1 MLSHAGMICPKCFLR
16 VFKKVLL
23 LALFAIVFAG
33 GVGCTTT
40 RSYRVTEKYL
50 FSARQA
56 DAEVF
61 LGVTIPK
68 SGPYQEVKN
77 LKISG
82 CKVIDHEL
90 KDELD
95 VVKLGGSV
103 SKEKPLEA
111 VITYDIRLS
120 RKRPR
125 WEAPVEPAHLNPQ
138 SEIESDNPALRE
150 CASELVSGRS
160 REDVYKIYAF
170 VGKRVRQPKGPR
182 INRPPPSALKAY
194 QTGIGVCGECAN
206 LMTALCRAAG
216 IPARTV
222 VGLSFVRPLTPFFSV
237 TRTWNHPAVAHS
249 WVEYHTERGWE
260 TTDPS
265 FARVVP
271 LRRLLFTSHTN
282 LLSYGEKDACDEAHS
297 SAYKWCEAHG
307 ELVTSMS
314 GPLRFVATATTKT
327 VRLTPSVTVK
337 KRWRNP

>member
-1 MLSHAGMICPKCFLR
+1 MLPHAAVISSECRVR
-16 VFKKVLL
+16 VFKKLLL
-23 LALFAIVFAG
+23 LALLAIIFAG
-33 GVGCTTT
+33 GVGCATT
-40 RSYRVTEKYL
+40 RSYHVTEKYL

-56 DAEVF
+56 DADVF
-61 LGVTIPK
+61 LGVLIPRN
-68 SGPYQEVKN
+68 GPYQEIKN
-77 LKISG
+77 LNISG
-82 CKVIDHEL
+82 CKVIDKERE
-90 KDELD
+90 DDVD

-138 SEIESDNPALRE
+138 SEIESDSPALRE
-150 CASELVSGRS
+150 CARELVSGRS
-160 REDVYKIYAF
+160 KEDVYKIYAF
-170 VGKRVRQPKGPR
+170 VGKRVREPKGPR
-182 INRPPPSALKAY
+182 INRGPPSALKAY

-282 LLSYGEKDACDEAHS
+282 LLSYGEKDACDEAHKGTQ
-297 SAYKWCEAHG
+297 KWCEARG
-307 ELVTSMS
+307 ELLTWMS
-314 GPLRFVATATTKT
+314 APLRFAATATTKT
-327 VRLTPSVTVK
+327 VKLTPSVTVK